1 MILTSLGI
9 AGSQLTA
16 SAPASVLLG
25 KAIALDAGNAT
36 SYSGTGTSWFDLS
49 GNSNT
54 LTLTSPDWS
63 SAQGGYFTFGTMIAT
78 APSNY
83 ATLNITG
90 LNLSCEFWIKV
101 NTLGNYYVVV
111 KQPYIGG
118 TPDEAGN
125 YTFVSSNNAAKKVN
139 FVSASGSGTNVNNLV
154 GDATQDLNW
163 HQFVFV
169 YNNGDGTFY
178 KDGAAITTT
187 GTEGSALFATASGP
201 PSGRFRLGRTG
212 VGTNIFVGR
221 MSVVNLWNYAL
232 TPAQVASNYDYY
244 APRYL

>member
-1 MILTSLGI
+1 MF
-9 AGSQLTA
+9 GSFTA
-16 SAPASVLLG
+16 PVPPASVLLG
-25 KAIALDAGNAT
+25 NAIALDAGNAT
-36 SYSGTGTSWFDLS
+36 SYPGTGTSWFDLS

-54 LTLTSPDWS
+54 LTLSSQSWS
-63 SAQGGYFTFGTMIAT
+63 SAQGGYFTFGTMSAI

-101 NTLGNYYVVV
+101 DTLGDYVIVW
-111 KQPYIGG
+111 KAPFIGG
-118 TPDEAGN
+118 ISTDTGN
-125 YTFVSSNNAAKKVN
+125 YGFVSSNDAAKKVN
-139 FVSASGSGTNVNNLV
+139 FTSASGTSSNVNNLV

-187 GTEGSALFATASGP
+187 GTEGSSLFATGAMQAAA
-201 PSGRFRLGRTG
+201 RFRLGKTSTG
-212 VGTNIFVGR
+212 NRAFIGR

-244 APRYL
+244 KTRYL